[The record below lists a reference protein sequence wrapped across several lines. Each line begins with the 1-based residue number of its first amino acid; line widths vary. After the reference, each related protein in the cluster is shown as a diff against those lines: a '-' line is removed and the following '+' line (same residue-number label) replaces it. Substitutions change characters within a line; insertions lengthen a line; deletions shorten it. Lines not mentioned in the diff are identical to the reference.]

1 VNSGFDPKLLHPR
14 HWPAW
19 IGIGLLRALILL
31 PHPWLMG
38 LGRALGGLAR
48 RLFPRRVEIALRNL
62 ELCFPELDRAQR
74 EQLVKAHFASL
85 GMAAFEIPL
94 AWWGSDRRLEG
105 LAEISGLE
113 NLRAAADEGRGVL
126 LLSAH
131 FSCLDIGGRFLMPHF
146 PFDAMYRPSNSPVVE
161 HVMSR
166 SRARHCEEI
175 IQRDAIKKL
184 LRRLR
189 AGRAI
194 WYAPD
199 QNTQRKKAVFVKFF
213 GHLASTTPATHKL
226 ARMTGARV
234 VPFQTVRKAD
244 GSGYRLTLE
253 PALEDFP
260 TEDVE
265 ADTERVNRVI
275 ERWVREDPEQYLWIH
290 RRFRTRPN
298 AGDPKIYR

>member
-1 VNSGFDPKLLHPR
+1 MNSGFDPKLLHPR

-19 IGIGLLRALILL
+19 IGIGLLRALIFL
-31 PHPWLMG
+31 PHPWLMA

-48 RLFPRRVEIALRNL
+48 RLFPRRVEIARRNL
-62 ELCFPELDRAQR
+62 ELCFPELDQAAR
-74 EQLVKAHFASL
+74 ERLVGDHFASL

-94 AWWGSDRRLEG
+94 AWWGGDRRFEG

-113 NLRAAADEGRGVL
+113 NLRAAAGEGKGVL

-131 FSCLDIGGRFLMPHF
+131 FSCLDIGGRFLGRHF
-146 PFDAMYRPSNSPVVE
+146 EFDAMYRPSNSPVVE

-166 SRARHCEEI
+166 SRARHCGEI
-175 IQRDAIKKL
+175 IQREEIKKL

-260 TEDVE
+260 SEDVE
-265 ADTERVNRVI
+265 ADTERVNRII

-290 RRFRTRPN
+290 RRFRTRPDP
-298 AGDPKIYR
+298 GDPKIYR

>member
-1 VNSGFDPKLLHPR
+1 MHPR

-19 IGIGLLRALILL
+19 IGIGLLRALIFL
-31 PHPWLMG
+31 PHPLLMG
-38 LGRALGGLAR
+38 LGRSLGGLAR
-48 RLFPRRVEIALRNL
+48 RLFRGRVEIALRNL
-62 ELCFPELDRAQR
+62 ELCFPELDQAQR
-74 EQLVKAHFASL
+74 EQLMKAHFASL

-113 NLRAAADEGRGVL
+113 NLQSAADEGKGVL

-131 FSCLDIGGRFLMPHF
+131 FSCLDIGGRFLMAHF

-175 IQRDAIKKL
+175 IQRDEIKKL

-189 AGRAI
+189 AASAI

-199 QNTQRKKAVFVKFF
+199 QNTQRKKAVFVNFF

-253 PALEDFP
+253 PALEGFP
-260 TEDVE
+260 TDNAE
-265 ADTERVNRVI
+265 ADTQRVNDII
-275 ERWVREDPEQYLWIH
+275 ERWAREDPEQYLWIH
-290 RRFRTRPN
+290 RRFRTRPDP
-298 AGDPKIYR
+298 ADPKIYR